1 MNNND
6 LHEKLVEIL
15 EDDNCP
21 SYARV
26 MSIAIIETRKELCY
40 LKKLNKWQVGLI
52 VSLLLTTI
60 AGIIR

>member
-1 MNNND
+1 MSGDN
-6 LHEKLVEIL
+6 LHDRLVEVIES
-15 EDDNCP
+15 EDSP

-26 MSIAIIETRKELCY
+26 IAIAMIETKKELCY

-60 AGIIR
+60 AAIVR